1 MLRCAF
7 LNISQGLEMRQFPK
21 PNVVIS
27 KCITFEPVRY
37 NAQIVSS
44 AFVERL
50 KSLVNFVPVCPEV
63 EIGLGVPRN
72 PIRII
77 LANGKRRLVQ
87 PATGLDFTEKMEQFA
102 NSFLNSLSEVDG
114 FILKR
119 GSPSSG
125 FENVKV
131 YPRMEKSSP
140 VGRGPGFF
148 GEAVLRKF
156 PNLATEDEMRLLN
169 YRIREHFLTKLF
181 TLASFRGVKKSERIK
196 ELIRFH
202 SENKYLLTAYNQKE
216 LRTLGKIAGNQ
227 ELKQITEIL
236 ENYEKHLHSAL
247 ARTPSIGAYINVMLK
262 MMGYFSHQLTKEEKS
277 FFLESID
284 RYRAGRLDSSA
295 NLSVLRAWIVR
306 FKEEYLMNQTFL
318 QPYPEELTDLDPV
331 ASEFGKKDI

>member
-1 MLRCAF
+1 
-7 LNISQGLEMRQFPK
+7 MRQFPK

-37 NAQIVSS
+37 NAQKISS
-44 AFVERL
+44 AFVEKL
-50 KSLVNFVPVCPEV
+50 KPFVNFVPVCPEV

-77 LANGKRRLVQ
+77 LTNGERRLVQ

-125 FENVKV
+125 FKNVKV
-131 YPRMEKSSP
+131 YPRTEKSSP
-140 VGRGPGFF
+140 VDKGPGFF

-156 PNLATEDEMRLLN
+156 PNLTIEDEMRLLN

-181 TLASFRGVKKSERIK
+181 TLASFRDVKKSGRIR

-202 SENKYLLTAYNQKE
+202 SENKYLLTAYSQKE
-216 LRTLGKIAGNQ
+216 LRTLGKIAANQ
-227 ELKQITEIL
+227 KQKQFVEIL
-236 ENYEKHLHSAL
+236 EDYETHLHLAL
-247 ARTPSIGAYINVMLK
+247 ARTPSIGANVNVMFK
-262 MMGYFSHQLTKEEKS
+262 MMGYFSHQLLKEEKS

-284 RYRAGRLDSSA
+284 RYRAGRLALSA

-331 ASEFGKKDI
+331 AIEFGKKDI